1 VQAIRRAARG
11 EVLYTQE
18 QLERVRRWR
27 QEVGKRWE
35 RLTGREREVTLLIA
49 AGKSN
54 KEIAEA
60 LTISEHTVETHV
72 GNILRKLDVVSR
84 TEAAVW
90 IWEHDLAEDGL
101 ESGGNPPEGN
111 G

>member
-1 VQAIRRAARG
+1 LHAIRRAARG

-18 QLERVRRWR
+18 QLERARRWR
-27 QEVGKRWE
+27 EGVGARWE
-35 RLTGREREVTLLIA
+35 SLSGREREATLLIV

-54 KEIAEA
+54 KEIAEV
-60 LTISEHTVETHV
+60 LTISEHTETYV

-90 IWEHDLAEDGL
+90 IWEHDWAEERTG
-101 ESGGNPPEGN
+101 SGGNPMVDFQD
-111 G
+111 